1 VAAVGASAD
10 MTTETD
16 RLPGSPLATVDGI
29 EIRHAVL
36 IGEHRLQEPR
46 HGSDGILHETG
57 HVLGLPDLYADVNA
71 VGGWDPMS
79 FNVTPKWSAQWGTT
93 FDFQAHQFAD
103 HSVTLQ
109 RQLHDWRTIFAF
121 TRGPNGNFAF
131 NFFIALNAAPDIK
144 FDYNKA
150 TYRPPGQ

>member
-1 VAAVGASAD
+1 VYLGIPLVYDQCIQIQSTFPVGAVPIG
-10 MTTETD
+10 
-16 RLPGSPLATVDGI
+16 RLTSGGPF
-29 EIRHAVL
+29 IRVP
-36 IGEHRLQEPR
+36 PR
-46 HGSDGILHETG
+46 ESLRSQ
-57 HVLGLPDLYADVNA
+57 
-71 VGGWDPMS
+71 MS
-79 FNVTPKWSAQWGTT
+79 FNLTPKWSAQWGTT